1 MYNWTSDVMSAIL
14 MTFSSFSYCGQ
25 NGFNRT
31 YTYECAVEGM
41 PADYGLF
48 GGVSE
53 QKSLS

>member
-1 MYNWTSDVMSAIL
+1 MSAIL
-14 MTFSSFSYCGQ
+14 MTFSSFGYCGQ
-25 NGFNRT
+25 NGFNRA